1 MDLFKEISGWF
12 YKKPKKIS
20 KNKSD
25 YIFYK
30 IIDSIDYKIYALQC
44 INTNAIFHASL
55 SEIVLDYDILHG
67 LHPIQACYI
76 GIEYGKYINNLN
88 DDIKNKK
95 IKNHMANNSPMA
107 KYGNYQLC
115 YQDREGNLCFIDV
128 TTNKEHIM
136 NPRDIALNEE
146 LISNF
151 DASQAFF
158 IGLNAGIKI
167 NKLTQSTIRHRHF
180 YIVK

>member
-1 MDLFKEISGWF
+1 MDLLKHISGWF
-12 YKKPKKIS
+12 YKKPKKIHQ
-20 KNKSD
+20 NKSD

-30 IIDSIDYKIYALQC
+30 IVDSIDFKIYSLQC

-55 SEIVLDYDILHG
+55 SEIVFDYDILYR
-67 LHPIQACYI
+67 LHPIQACFI
-76 GIEYGKYINNLN
+76 GIEYGKSINKVDN
-88 DDIKNKK
+88 IKNKK
-95 IKNHMANNSPMA
+95 IQEQRIVNNYYMT

-115 YQDREGNLCFIDV
+115 HQDREGNLCFIDMI
-128 TTNKEHIM
+128 TNKEHIM
-136 NPRDIALNEE
+136 DPRDIALAEE

-167 NKLTQSTIRHRHF
+167 NKLTQPIMRTPSL
-180 YIVK
+180 YVVK